1 MSNHPKSGPQFH
13 RDWRVWAGVILML
26 IAMLTYVFTL
36 DDSTAPVPVPPASA
50 TP

>member
-1 MSNHPKSGPQFH
+1 MSKPSAGGPQFH

-50 TP
+50 NP